1 MPQLVEREPIEDYRL
16 TKEEKAFYRN
26 VKKINQIQERLA
38 KGLQFQ
44 TGKLQALHQ
53 IAQTLEGQKQQLLL
67 RAPNQSVLDVEDA
80 GMVEDIR

>member
-1 MPQLVEREPIEDYRL
+1 
-16 TKEEKAFYRN
+16 
-26 VKKINQIQERLA
+26 
-38 KGLQFQ
+38 
-44 TGKLQALHQ
+44 LQALHQ